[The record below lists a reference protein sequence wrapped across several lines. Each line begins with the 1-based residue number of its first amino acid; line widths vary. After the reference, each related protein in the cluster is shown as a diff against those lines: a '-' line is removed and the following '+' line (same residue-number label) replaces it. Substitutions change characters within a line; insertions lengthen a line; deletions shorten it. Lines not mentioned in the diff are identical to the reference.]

1 MFFFVEA
8 PLGMAM
14 SRSGFANKAST
25 WLACWVTGVRA
36 RRLRGRLERGSWEV
50 GMDSGIGSD
59 MVKQRDVDEGMMDE
73 WTL

>member
-1 MFFFVEA
+1 
-8 PLGMAM
+8 MAT

-59 MVKQRDVDEGMMDE
+59 MVKWRDVDEGMISGHF
-73 WTL
+73 